1 MDSTG
6 FGQEPMAGSP
16 QHGRDPL
23 GSLKVEE
30 FLDLLESQCQVT
42 ATPMHGVTSNMQ
54 DCRPPPR
61 YS

>member
-6 FGQEPMAGSP
+6 LGQEPMAGSR
-16 QHGRDPL
+16 QHEREPL
-23 GSLKVEE
+23 GSIKAEE
-30 FLDLLESQCQVT
+30 FLCLLQSQYQVT

-54 DCRPPPR
+54 DCGPPSR